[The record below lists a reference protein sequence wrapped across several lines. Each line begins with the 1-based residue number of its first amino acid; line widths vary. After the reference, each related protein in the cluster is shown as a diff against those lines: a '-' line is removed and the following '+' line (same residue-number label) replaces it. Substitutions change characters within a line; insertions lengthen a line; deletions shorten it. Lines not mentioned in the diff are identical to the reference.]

1 MDSVTDLEAVSV
13 WTTAVDPAEIAQAVS
28 AGAEG
33 VGMFRSEMIY
43 QEEPFHSLLKRLL
56 LGKIPSTG
64 NRWVEMETARMVDVL
79 KAAGEKPFYFRLLD
93 VAAHEY
99 LDAASLVEMG
109 KMEVNPMLGLRG
121 CRLGLIRPEIYRGQ
135 VRALA
140 QAWKACGERAPL
152 GLVIPGVS
160 GPEEIDAVSDLVKPI
175 LKSEGVLDKISIGVM
190 IETPRAALQA
200 GELAHQVESV
210 HFGTNDLTQATYALS
225 RDDADQVV
233 DPYIQEGIWNADP
246 FHQID
251 EAGVGRL
258 VEMALEEMGAI
269 RKGLWH
275 TWCGEQATHPLAI
288 TWAHRVGLRSV
299 SVPAL
304 WVEAVRFRSAL
315 EALSHS

>member
-1 MDSVTDLEAVSV
+1 MDSVTHMESVSV
-13 WTTAVDPAEIAQAVS
+13 WTTAVDPAEIAKAIS

-43 QEEPFHSLLKRLL
+43 QEEPFQSLLKRLL
-56 LGKIPSTG
+56 LGEISSTA
-64 NRWVEMETARMVDVL
+64 NRWIEMETSRMVDVL

-99 LDAASLVEMG
+99 LDPEALVELG
-109 KMEVNPMLGLRG
+109 RMEVNPMLGRRG
-121 CRLGLIRPEIYRGQ
+121 CRLGLARPEIYRGQ

-160 GPEEIDAVSDLVKPI
+160 DPEEVDSVSRLVRPI
-175 LKSEGVLDKISIGVM
+175 LKSEGVLEKISIGVM
-190 IETPRAALQA
+190 IETPRAALLA
-200 GELAHQVESV
+200 GELAPRVESV

-233 DPYIQEGIWNADP
+233 DPYIEEGIWDSDP

-251 EAGVGRL
+251 EDGVGRL
-258 VEMALEEMGAI
+258 VEMALKEVGAI
-269 RKGLWH
+269 RQGLWH
-275 TWCGEQATHPLAI
+275 TWCGEQATHPSAI
-288 TWAHRVGLRSV
+288 RWARRVGLRSV

-315 EALSHS
+315 DALSSS